1 MNAEPDLQARSI
13 LVVDDDI
20 ANLKIMAAYLRESGY
35 DSIIAQ
41 DGENALKKARSVRPD
56 LILMD
61 VLMPGMNG
69 FETCRRMK
77 SYEDIKD
84 IPLLFMTALSDIE
97 NKVKG
102 FDAGGVDYIT
112 KPIQER
118 EMLMRIETHLTLRNL
133 QKNLEEKNDRLQKA
147 LDEVNMLRGI
157 LPICASCKKIRDD
170 QGYWNQSEAYI
181 ENHSDALFSHGLC
194 PGCEEKFYGDQAWY
208 KKRRDT

>member
-1 MNAEPDLQARSI
+1 MNTKPNLQARNI
-13 LVVDDDI
+13 LIVDDDI

-35 DSIIAQ
+35 DSMMAENGKDALEKAQ
-41 DGENALKKARSVRPD
+41 SGSPD

-69 FETCRRMK
+69 FEACQHMK
-77 SYEDIKD
+77 SSKNIKD
-84 IPLLFMTALSDIE
+84 IPVLFMTALSDIE
-97 NKVKG
+97 NKLKG

-118 EMLMRIETHLTLRNL
+118 EMLARIDTHLTLQSLR
-133 QKNLEEKNDRLQKA
+133 KSLEEKNTQLQKT
-147 LDEVNMLRGI
+147 LDEVSTLRGI

-170 QGYWNQSEAYI
+170 KGYWNQIEAYI

-194 PGCEEKFYGDQAWY
+194 PGCEKKFYGDEKWY
-208 KKRRDT
+208 KKRNTQ